1 MGREEKMREKC
12 KAFKK
17 DLACVFDDNLHTKKW
32 HNVVDWVIIALI
44 LISSLEIFLSTFE
57 GVSEQYG
64 GVLRF
69 VDVFTTV
76 VFTIEVTLRI
86 WVADVVNPKYAGFWG
101 RVRYCFSFYG
111 LIDCLS
117 TYPFYLSFCMKIPVA
132 ALKILRIARLFRIF
146 RYMKSFRI
154 LGKVIIAKK
163 QELSISLMFL
173 CILTVILSFLLY
185 YAEHDAQPELCENG
199 WQTLVWAF
207 AKYLGDPG
215 KIADFPLATVGG
227 QVIASIVGLLG
238 IAIFAVPAG
247 LIGSGFVEVLED
259 ERHSE
264 PLDQNKLKLHKAFE
278 RVLDRYTGYQIMPQF
293 LSLVDV
299 QARMKMKE
307 NDVFEAVESSSDFR
321 FINVAATVP
330 VDKLP
335 QDKLAVE
342 AFYVNTKYGC
352 VIDRGSLVTIVA
364 PSNVADPI
372 IGHFAYYLAK
382 IGGFNYVGREIGRSH
397 PYFSFYSNSSNH
409 MHPDYPIFLSDIER
423 LSSREGSWVIA
434 MLAASGANEPE
445 YPTQV
450 HFGYGGS
457 KGDESFDA
465 PDLLVRDKEELRRL
479 LSEIEANLKNEFGVS
494 CDRQRYHQSNS
505 SGLFIRKLKNRD
517 NVNGLVLRIAWS
529 LICHDPRRMA
539 VCKTIADTI
548 KAHIEPEKEN
558 ESLPELKI
566 KGLGVSDYKF

>member
-32 HNVVDWVIIALI
+32 HNIVDWVIIALI

-264 PLDQNKLKLHKAFE
+264 ALDQNKLKLHNAFE

-330 VDKLP
+330 VDRLP

-342 AFYVNTKYGC
+342 AFHVNTKYGC

-409 MHPDYPIFLSDIER
+409 IHSDYPIFLSDIER

-450 HFGYGGS
+450 HFG
-457 KGDESFDA
+457 
-465 PDLLVRDKEELRRL
+465 
-479 LSEIEANLKNEFGVS
+479 
-494 CDRQRYHQSNS
+494 
-505 SGLFIRKLKNRD
+505 
-517 NVNGLVLRIAWS
+517 
-529 LICHDPRRMA
+529 
-539 VCKTIADTI
+539 
-548 KAHIEPEKEN
+548 
-558 ESLPELKI
+558 
-566 KGLGVSDYKF
+566 

>member
-32 HNVVDWVIIALI
+32 HNIVDWVIIALI

-247 LIGSGFVEVLED
+247 LIG
-259 ERHSE
+259 
-264 PLDQNKLKLHKAFE
+264 
-278 RVLDRYTGYQIMPQF
+278 
-293 LSLVDV
+293 
-299 QARMKMKE
+299 
-307 NDVFEAVESSSDFR
+307 
-321 FINVAATVP
+321 
-330 VDKLP
+330 
-335 QDKLAVE
+335 
-342 AFYVNTKYGC
+342 
-352 VIDRGSLVTIVA
+352 
-364 PSNVADPI
+364 
-372 IGHFAYYLAK
+372 
-382 IGGFNYVGREIGRSH
+382 
-397 PYFSFYSNSSNH
+397 
-409 MHPDYPIFLSDIER
+409 
-423 LSSREGSWVIA
+423 
-434 MLAASGANEPE
+434 
-445 YPTQV
+445 
-450 HFGYGGS
+450 
-457 KGDESFDA
+457 
-465 PDLLVRDKEELRRL
+465 
-479 LSEIEANLKNEFGVS
+479 
-494 CDRQRYHQSNS
+494 
-505 SGLFIRKLKNRD
+505 
-517 NVNGLVLRIAWS
+517 
-529 LICHDPRRMA
+529 
-539 VCKTIADTI
+539 
-548 KAHIEPEKEN
+548 
-558 ESLPELKI
+558 
-566 KGLGVSDYKF
+566 

>member
-86 WVADVVNPKYAGFWG
+86 WVADVVNPKYARFWG

-227 QVIASIVGLLG
+227 QVIASIVELLG

-264 PLDQNKLKLHKAFE
+264 ALDQNKLKLHNAFE

-397 PYFSFYSNSSNH
+397 PYSSFYSNSSNH
-409 MHPDYPIFLSDIER
+409 IHPDYPIFLSDIER

-450 HFGYGGS
+450 HFGYGGP
-457 KGDESFDA
+457 KDDESFEA

-494 CDRQRYHQSNS
+494 CDRQRYHQSSS

>member
-1 MGREEKMREKC
+1 M
-12 KAFKK
+12 
-17 DLACVFDDNLHTKKW
+17 
-32 HNVVDWVIIALI
+32 
-44 LISSLEIFLSTFE
+44 
-57 GVSEQYG
+57 
-64 GVLRF
+64 
-69 VDVFTTV
+69 
-76 VFTIEVTLRI
+76 
-86 WVADVVNPKYAGFWG
+86 
-101 RVRYCFSFYG
+101 
-111 LIDCLS
+111 
-117 TYPFYLSFCMKIPVA
+117 
-132 ALKILRIARLFRIF
+132 LFR
-146 RYMKSFRI
+146 
-154 LGKVIIAKK
+154 
-163 QELSISLMFL
+163 
-173 CILTVILSFLLY
+173 
-185 YAEHDAQPELCENG
+185 
-199 WQTLVWAF
+199 
-207 AKYLGDPG
+207 
-215 KIADFPLATVGG
+215 
-227 QVIASIVGLLG
+227 
-238 IAIFAVPAG
+238 
-247 LIGSGFVEVLED
+247 
-259 ERHSE
+259 
-264 PLDQNKLKLHKAFE
+264 
-278 RVLDRYTGYQIMPQF
+278 
-293 LSLVDV
+293 SLVDV

-330 VDKLP
+330 VDRLP

-342 AFYVNTKYGC
+342 AFYVNAKYGC
-352 VIDRGSLVTIVA
+352 VIDRGSLVTIAA

-397 PYFSFYSNSSNH
+397 PYFSFYSNSSNR
-409 MHPDYPIFLSDIER
+409 MHPDYPIFLSDIDR

-450 HFGYGGS
+450 HFGYGGP
-457 KGDESFDA
+457 KGDESFYA

-517 NVNGLVLRIAWS
+517 NVNGLVFRIAWS

>member
-259 ERHSE
+259 ERHSGA
-264 PLDQNKLKLHKAFE
+264 LDQNKLKLHNAFE

-330 VDKLP
+330 VDRLP

-397 PYFSFYSNSSNH
+397 PYFSFYSNSSNR

-423 LSSREGSWVIA
+423 LSGREGSWVIA

-450 HFGYGGS
+450 HFGYGGP